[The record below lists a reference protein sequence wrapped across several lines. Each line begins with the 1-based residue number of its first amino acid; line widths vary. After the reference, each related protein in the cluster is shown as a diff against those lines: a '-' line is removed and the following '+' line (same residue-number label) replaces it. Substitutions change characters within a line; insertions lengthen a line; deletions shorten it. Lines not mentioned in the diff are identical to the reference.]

1 MFLVG
6 FFFFNNLYHC
16 HRCKVFNVKVKL
28 PVLVLFM
35 SFTAL
40 FEAHD
45 YTI

>member
-6 FFFFNNLYHC
+6 FFFLIIC
-16 HRCKVFNVKVKL
+16 ITVIDVKSSVSVKI